1 MVTPWCPVENVVK
14 SYGVSSREIARL
26 VRMNWRMVV
35 LSLVAGS
42 GKPIQYS
49 RIERESGLNSRTLA
63 LVLKELTREKLLD
76 RKELPGAGRKVEYS
90 ATIIGKRIATMP
102 CPLLKFASDKKKIG

>member
-1 MVTPWCPVENVVK
+1 MATQWCPVEKVVK
-14 SYGVSSREIARL
+14 SYGVSSMEMARL

-42 GKPIQYS
+42 GKPMQYS
-49 RIERESGLNSRTLA
+49 RIEKESGLNSRTLA
-63 LVLKELTREKLLD
+63 LVLKELTKEKLLD
-76 RKELPGAGRKVEYS
+76 RKEISGAGRKIEYS

-102 CPLLKFASDKKKIG
+102 CPLLKFASDKKIG